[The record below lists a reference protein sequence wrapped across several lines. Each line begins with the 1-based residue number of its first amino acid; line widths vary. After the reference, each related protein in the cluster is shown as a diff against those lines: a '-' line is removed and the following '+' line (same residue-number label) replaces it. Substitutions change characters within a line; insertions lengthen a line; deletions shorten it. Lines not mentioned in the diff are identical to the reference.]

1 MEQLIFMQ
9 KNFKAG
15 QLQKFANNWSSIT
28 SDAWILKTIKGAE
41 IEFTNRP
48 YQRKTPFPIT
58 LNNKE
63 TDIISS
69 EISQLLDK
77 QVIELATHCPH
88 EYISNIFIRPKKDG
102 GHRVILNLAKLNEQV
117 QKRHFK
123 MQTLTSAI
131 NLITPQC
138 FMASIDWKDA
148 YYSVPVASEYRKYLR
163 FGWQG
168 KVFQFTCLPNGLSSA
183 PRLFTKITK
192 PLFSHLTLM
201 GHLNSPYIDDV
212 LVLGETK
219 EECRENVKAT
229 INLSLQLGFVVHPR
243 KSVLEPTQEV
253 VFLGFILNSRDMII
267 SLTPEKATKLK
278 RLCLAAI
285 DKQKISI
292 RTLAQLVGQMVATFP
307 GVERG
312 KVYYRRLDNEKSTQ
326 LQRSKGNYE
335 TEFQLPPYCLDD
347 LHWWVDNIENAN
359 NPISHEPPSIIIQS
373 DASKTGW
380 GGVRQGKSTGGSW
393 SSQENQNHINYLE
406 LLAAFLTLKALC
418 SQEKQ
423 IHIMMEIDNTTAV
436 SYINNM
442 GGTKKLCN
450 DITREIWEWC
460 FQKEIWLSARH
471 LPGHQNTTADAESR
485 RQHDNTEW
493 QLNPNIF
500 KKLIQRWP
508 APSIDLFASR
518 LNCQIKPFISWK
530 PDPEALLCDAFT
542 SKWTEKFYAFPPFSL
557 ISKVLVKIE
566 NDHAEGILIAPWW
579 PTQPWFAKLARM
591 IIDCPVLLPRSVST
605 LLLPQNPAAIH
616 PLLPKM
622 TLTAFLVSGNHS
634 KVMDFQ
640 NSLKTSLCPHGETL
654 HKGNTTCTSD
664 SGYHFAVRGMS
675 VLPHH
680 LLEL

>member
-1 MEQLIFMQ
+1 
-9 KNFKAG
+9 
-15 QLQKFANNWSSIT
+15 
-28 SDAWILKTIKGAE
+28 
-41 IEFTNRP
+41 
-48 YQRKTPFPIT
+48 
-58 LNNKE
+58 
-63 TDIISS
+63 
-69 EISQLLDK
+69 
-77 QVIELATHCPH
+77 
-88 EYISNIFIRPKKDG
+88 
-102 GHRVILNLAKLNEQV
+102 
-117 QKRHFK
+117 
-123 MQTLTSAI
+123 
-131 NLITPQC
+131 
-138 FMASIDWKDA
+138 
-148 YYSVPVASEYRKYLR
+148 
-163 FGWQG
+163 
-168 KVFQFTCLPNGLSSA
+168 
-183 PRLFTKITK
+183 
-192 PLFSHLTLM
+192 
-201 GHLNSPYIDDV
+201 
-212 LVLGETK
+212 
-219 EECRENVKAT
+219 
-229 INLSLQLGFVVHPR
+229 
-243 KSVLEPTQEV
+243 
-253 VFLGFILNSRDMII
+253 
-267 SLTPEKATKLK
+267 
-278 RLCLAAI
+278 
-285 DKQKISI
+285 
-292 RTLAQLVGQMVATFP
+292 
-307 GVERG
+307 
-312 KVYYRRLDNEKSTQ
+312 
-326 LQRSKGNYE
+326 
-335 TEFQLPPYCLDD
+335 
-347 LHWWVDNIENAN
+347 
-359 NPISHEPPSIIIQS
+359 
-373 DASKTGW
+373 
-380 GGVRQGKSTGGSW
+380 
-393 SSQENQNHINYLE
+393 
-406 LLAAFLTLKALC
+406 
-418 SQEKQ
+418 
-423 IHIMMEIDNTTAV
+423 MMEIDNTTAV